1 MFLQVPFPQGCRS
14 HSSISAERRS
24 QLIQG
29 LSEPRATVLGVQT
42 GSRQQHNTPVACR
55 GSLGSRGHGGP
66 WLSLA
71 LPSGCWR
78 ELTSI
83 LISDSQQGCGS
94 HTDPCTWSAPPWP

>member
-42 GSRQQHNTPVACR
+42 GSRQQHNTPVACS
-55 GSLGSRGHGGP
+55 GSLASRGHGGLC
-66 WLSLA
+66 LSLA

-83 LISDSQQGCGS
+83 LISDSRQGCGS